1 MNKILRNKNGLTL
14 IELLATVTLTSLI
27 FIFAGSLLVKGINHY
42 NNIST
47 EIALRDEADI
57 IMSNLVRT
65 LYTTKESNIINHLK
79 LPESGTS
86 NYYLE
91 IKSGNST
98 KKTGFIEQKL
108 VIDGKQVFLEN
119 SSIEITKESKIEK
132 VTNSNNSSMYHVI
145 LTLKMKNK
153 NKQMV
158 FENDIRTIFDTKKI
172 REENP

>member
-65 LYTTKESNIINHLK
+65 LYTTKESEILIREFPQKNTN
-79 LPESGTS
+79 

-91 IKSGNST
+91 IKPGGEDSRIGFVNQTIRINHLVIPVGNS
-98 KKTGFIEQKL
+98 KIKI
-108 VIDGKQVFLEN
+108 
-119 SSIEITKESKIEK
+119 SSDSKIEK
-132 VTNSNNSSMYHVI
+132 VVSKKDIPIYRVTLILSMSE
-145 LTLKMKNK
+145 K
-153 NKQMV
+153 NKQMKFV
-158 FENDIRTIFDTKKI
+158 NDIRTIYDTKEIKKVDGI
-172 REENP
+172 